1 MEPYETHLALAAAL
15 AVGLLVGLE
24 REQSKAERGGNQLG
38 GIRTYPIFALVGA
51 VSTLL
56 GPASM
61 WLPLVSLL
69 GVFALVAIS
78 YAADIKR
85 DADHGMT
92 TEISV
97 VGVYLLGAL
106 AAARGVVEPVADRLL
121 LVAALGVAITFLLS
135 SKPWLHSVTARV
147 TRDDFFAT
155 VKFLIVAVIV
165 LPLLPNV
172 DVGPLQAI
180 NPRSLGLMVVT
191 IAGLSFLGYV
201 AIKLFGAKRGLLVG
215 AALGG
220 LVSSTATTLSFAGR
234 TKEQPALA
242 PVAAGAIAIA
252 WTIMLVRVGV
262 VVALIEPSLLR
273 TLAMPLGA
281 MVVAALV
288 GMLLTFRRGGE
299 TAEQPQLKNPFEL
312 GSAIKIGLVFGVVLL
327 VTKAANVYLGAGGL
341 YLAAA
346 ISGATDVDAVVIS
359 SAKLASGGV
368 GEVVATTAITIAI
381 AANTIVKTIMAW
393 SIGRTALG
401 KRVAVTGVLIIVAGG
416 VALAVTALA

>member
-1 MEPYETHLALAAAL
+1 MEPYETHLGLAAAL

-24 REQSKAERGGNQLG
+24 REQSKADRGGPQLG
-38 GIRTYPIFALVGA
+38 GVRTYPIFALVGA
-51 VSTLL
+51 ISTLL
-56 GPASM
+56 APASM

-69 GVFALVAIS
+69 GVFGLVAIS
-78 YAADIKR
+78 YAADIRR

-92 TEISV
+92 TEVSV

-106 AAARGVVEPVADRLL
+106 ASSRGVVEPLADRLL
-121 LVAALGVAITFLLS
+121 LVAALGVAITFLLT
-135 SKPWLHSVTARV
+135 SKPWLHAVTARV

-172 DVGPLQAI
+172 DVGPLDAI

-201 AIKLFGAKRGLLVG
+201 AFKLLGAKRGLLVG

-234 TKEQPALA
+234 TKEHPDLA

-262 VVALIEPSLLR
+262 VVALIDPSLLR
-273 TLAMPLGA
+273 TLAVPLGA

-288 GMLLTFRRGGE
+288 GLLLTFRRHGE
-299 TAEQPQLKNPFEL
+299 LSDKPTVKNPFEL
-312 GSAIKIGLVFGVVLL
+312 SSAIKVSLVFGIVLL
-327 VTKAANVYLGAGGL
+327 VTKAANVYLGSEGL
-341 YLAAA
+341 YLASA

-359 SAKLASGGV
+359 SAKLATGGV
-368 GEVVATTAITIAI
+368 ADVVAASAITIAI
-381 AANTIVKTIMAW
+381 AANTIVKTVMAW
-393 SIGRTALG
+393 SIGRRALG
-401 KRVAVTGVLIIVAGG
+401 KRVAVTGALIIVAGG